1 MKLVQQAVGD
11 LEDFMGTKLH
21 FYGKEQFVMAEF
33 GKKERMLQARELQL
47 EKDNE
52 FKLEPFYNKK
62 MLNVSFSSSR
72 ENFGNGRTGRL
83 VFLLS
88 FFKKWLNVSFSS
100 F

>member
-33 GKKERMLQARELQL
+33 GKKDYMLQACELQL

-52 FKLEPFYNKK
+52 FKLKPLYN
-62 MLNVSFSSSR
+62 R
-72 ENFGNGRTGRL
+72 ETMKL
-83 VFLLS
+83 
-88 FFKKWLNVSFSS
+88 KTKP
-100 F
+100 